1 MTNVSAIRTVPIR
14 APSCTAD
21 TLERP
26 ERSLASSLRGLDPHL
41 PRAVWL
47 VQAGGVVNA
56 LGNGVVI
63 PFIVIYLHNVR
74 GISFAEAGLALSFA
88 GVTALVAGFAAGAV
102 VDRIGGRNTL
112 LLGLL
117 LQAVAFALFPLIREP
132 WQAFALLGLEGVG
145 TACFWPGQSTLLS
158 HLTPADERHAA
169 FALQRISMNLGI
181 GLGSL
186 IGGLIATT
194 SDPAS
199 FTRLFLLDAAT
210 FVVFV
215 VVLSCVKEPRGA
227 PEEAHEETVGGYR
240 AVFRDRNFVA
250 RLGLNVLF
258 VAVGYEVFALL
269 PPFAKNYA
277 DVDERWVGF
286 IWLANTLLIVIIQL
300 PVSKALEG
308 RRRMSALALMNVLW
322 AAAALLVLAGGDLL
336 NGTSAALVFMT
347 ATMVF
352 ALGETLQGPT
362 QAPLVAD
369 LAPEHLR
376 GRYFAL
382 GSMSWSAGSI
392 LGPAIGGPLLG
403 WHPLAVWPLAAATC
417 LAAAVGCLALE
428 RRLPAG
434 VRRTPKP
441 EPVSV
446 TPLTPPLDLAA
457 ERL

>member
-1 MTNVSAIRTVPIR
+1 MRT
-14 APSCTAD
+14 
-21 TLERP
+21 
-26 ERSLASSLRGLDPHL
+26 LATYVRGLDPHL
-41 PRAVWL
+41 SRTVWL
-47 VQAGGVVNA
+47 VQVGGVVNA
-56 LGNGVVI
+56 LGNGIVI
-63 PFIVIYLHNVR
+63 PFVVIYLHNVR

-88 GVTALVAGFAAGAV
+88 GVTALVAGFGAGWT

-112 LLGLL
+112 LLGLV
-117 LQAVAFALFPLIREP
+117 LQAAAFAMFPLIREP

-158 HLTPADERHAA
+158 RLTPDEDRHAA

-186 IGGLIATT
+186 VGGLIATT

-210 FVVFV
+210 FFVFV
-215 VVLSCVKEPRGA
+215 LVLANVTEPRDDA
-227 PEEAHEETVGGYR
+227 ERAEQEAAGGYR
-240 AVFRDRNFVA
+240 AVFRDRNFVGL
-250 RLGLNVLF
+250 LGLNVLF

-277 DVDERWVGF
+277 DVDEHWIGY
-286 IWLANTLLIVIIQL
+286 IWLANTLLIVLAQL

-308 RRRMSALALMNVLW
+308 RRRMVALAVMNVLW
-322 AAAALLVLAGGDLL
+322 AIAALVVLGAGIWLTATAAALAFMV
-336 NGTSAALVFMT
+336 GTMIFGV
-347 ATMVF
+347 
-352 ALGETLQGPT
+352 GETLQGPT

-369 LAPEHLR
+369 LAPERLR

-382 GSMSWSAGSI
+382 GSISWSAGSI
-392 LGPAIGGPLLG
+392 LGPAVGGALLG
-403 WHPLAVWPLAAATC
+403 WHPFAVWPLAAAVC
-417 LAAAVGCLALE
+417 LFAAAGCLALE
-428 RRLPAG
+428 RHLPAR

-441 EPVSV
+441 EPIAQ
-446 TPLTPPLDLAA
+446 TPITPPLDLAP